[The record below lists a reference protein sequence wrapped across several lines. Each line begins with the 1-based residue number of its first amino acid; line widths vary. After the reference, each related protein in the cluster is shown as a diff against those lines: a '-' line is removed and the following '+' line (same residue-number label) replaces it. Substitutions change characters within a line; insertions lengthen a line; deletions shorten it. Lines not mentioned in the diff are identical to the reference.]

1 MSKTPLIAS
10 IDVGTNS
17 FHIIIASVNSR
28 GIFTLH
34 SRDREIVRLGEGS
47 GDMKYISQDAIERGV
62 KALERFAEMARN
74 AKATI
79 RAVGTSAVREA
90 LNRNDFIQRV
100 QEETGITVEVI
111 SGNEEARL
119 IYLGVLQALPVYNQK
134 TLIIDIGGG
143 STETGVGLQG
153 ELRIMNSAK
162 LGAIRMTRKFFAKEK
177 LSDKDIKQCR
187 EYIKGE
193 WALTFRSL
201 LQEQFEHAVGSSG
214 TIQTIFAIAYGLR
227 GMAIPETF
235 NGISLDRDT
244 LLSTIATILQA
255 KTTIA
260 RATLPGMEPRRA
272 DIIVGG
278 AIILEQILI
287 GLDIQNLTFSS
298 YALRE
303 GILLDTYTKQQAIK
317 KYHHLSNLRYESVLH
332 LCEQCKV
339 NIEHCSHVKNIAL
352 QIFDA
357 LQPYHAYGD
366 TERELLEA
374 AAYLHD
380 VGYHIAADQ
389 HHKHSYYIIRNS
401 AMLGFTT
408 GETELIANIAR
419 YHRKSHPKSKH
430 ENFQKVSPQHRPRI
444 CLLSGILRIAEGLDR
459 RQIQNVHSVSIH
471 SDNNKLLIT
480 VYYQGQAIR
489 PDIEVWGAERKK
501 TLLETAL
508 EKKISFTIKY
518 L

>member
-28 GIFTLH
+28 GIFTIH
-34 SRDREIVRLGEGS
+34 SRDRETVRLGEGS
-47 GDMKYISQDAIERGV
+47 GDMKYISLDAIERGV
-62 KALERFAEMARN
+62 KALERFAGMAQN
-74 AKATI
+74 AKATV

-100 QEETGITVEVI
+100 QEKTGIVVEVV

-143 STETGVGLQG
+143 STETGVGIQG

-162 LGAIRMTRKFFAKEK
+162 LGAIRMTRKFFTKEK
-177 LSDKDIKQCR
+177 LSDKDVKQCR

-201 LQEQFEHAVGSSG
+201 LQEKFEQAVGSSG
-214 TIQTIFAIAYGLR
+214 TIQTIFAITYGLR
-227 GMAIPETF
+227 GTLLPESF
-235 NGISLDRDT
+235 NGITLHREE
-244 LLSTIATILQA
+244 LLSTINAILRSR
-255 KTTIA
+255 TTVA
-260 RATLPGMEPRRA
+260 RAALPGMEPRRA

-278 AIILEQILI
+278 AIILEQILL
-287 GLDIQNLTFSS
+287 GLDIQQLTFSS

-303 GILLDTYTKQQAIK
+303 GILLDTYSKQQAIK

-339 NIEHCSHVKNIAL
+339 NIEHSTHVKDIAL
-352 QIFDA
+352 QLFDA
-357 LQPYHAYGD
+357 LHAHHPYDD

-380 VGYHIAADQ
+380 AGYHIAADQ

-408 GETELIANIAR
+408 GEAELIANIAR

-430 ENFQKVSPQHRPRI
+430 ENFQKVLLKHRPMI
-444 CLLSGILRIAEGLDR
+444 CLLAGILRIAEGLDR
-459 RQIQNVHSVSIH
+459 RQLQNVHSISVHTDS
-471 SDNNKLLIT
+471 SQFVIT
-480 VYYQGQAIR
+480 VYYQGQATR

-501 TLLETAL
+501 TLLEAAL